1 MSYNLTPMT
10 EEELNA
16 FDMMEEGIYDF
27 EVLKSERQTS
37 KSGNP
42 MAKLQIN
49 VWDKNGKS
57 TVIFDYLVFSSVKFC
72 TRKIKHFCEAAGI
85 VEDYLKGNIREE
97 LERLSGK
104 VHIGVQDIMPNPTG
118 GYYPAKNVVI
128 DYVTKDNASHS
139 GAPKPESEE
148 FLNDSIP
155 F

>member
-16 FDMMEEGIYDF
+16 FDLIEEGTYDF
-27 EVLKSERQTS
+27 EVLKSERQKS

-85 VEDYLKGNIREE
+85 AEDYLKGTIRED
-97 LERLSGK
+97 LERLCGK
-104 VHIGVQDIMPNPTG
+104 VHIGIQESLPNPTG
-118 GYYPAKNVVI
+118 GYYPSKNVVI

-139 GAPKPESEE
+139 GAPKPESDE